1 MIKKNNLTSNQK
13 RVLEFISIYIKTHSE
28 SPTITEIKEKLKF
41 SSSRSVTQYLESL
54 MKKGLVD
61 KERYKSRG
69 ISIIGKSKKE
79 KDTIILPVFASAGCG
94 SPSII
99 AQRTFD
105 DFVEVSSS
113 IVKGKKKENLYVIK
127 AIGNSMNMAGIN
139 DGDYVLV
146 ERMPDQAFS
155 MGDSV
160 VAIIDDNAVIKKYVQ
175 SNDLIVLQ
183 PASSE
188 SSHRPIIL
196 DSKATYKIF
205 GKVLRTIRMPKVGDL
220 RYVPVI

>member
-1 MIKKNNLTSNQK
+1 MIKKNNLTPNQNK
-13 RVLEFISIYIKTHSE
+13 VLKFISEYIKTHSK
-28 SPTITEIKEKLKF
+28 SPTISEIKEKLKL

-54 MKKGLVD
+54 INKGLIE
-61 KERYKSRG
+61 KERYKNRG
-69 ISIIGKSKKE
+69 ISLVGKNK
-79 KDTIILPVFASAGCG
+79 KDTIMLPVFASAGCG

-127 AIGNSMNMAGIN
+127 AVGNSMNMAGIN

-183 PASSE
+183 PASSDN
-188 SSHRPIIL
+188 SHRPIIL
-196 DSKATYKIF
+196 DSKSTYKIF